1 MPVKPVEIRSLFT
14 YLFLIVTP
22 VKSLV
27 RLPRPAAAAA
37 YIHCQELLDSLVWTF
52 ENQVSEG
59 AMRNNGRLDKDEV
72 AKLETKVLE
81 KLEHDQGQLRRMLLA
96 KWLLNEGRQKLSTMD
111 AESEE
116 NGSIFYQFYAE
127 KNDI

>member
-1 MPVKPVEIRSLFT
+1 
-14 YLFLIVTP
+14 
-22 VKSLV
+22 
-27 RLPRPAAAAA
+27 
-37 YIHCQELLDSLVWTF
+37 
-52 ENQVSEG
+52 
-59 AMRNNGRLDKDEV
+59 MRNNGRLDKDEV